1 MNMASIGDF
10 NIAPTDTVDIA
21 STYPAKAAG
30 SRFPAK
36 GWYTLRT
43 TSEFTS
49 ESFVPNKANTAL
61 TFQINPTVV
70 GPTNEGYQLKFNSG
84 RISAKTYQRT
94 DRKSG
99 KSSTVSQL
107 SDFLKAVGYNGT
119 VPGDAQGQ
127 ADIVEMQAGKTF
139 DALLDWRAYDPAT
152 QTEVSGMENFP
163 ADGNGGHLPYLLSES
178 QTDDQGNPKK
188 IWANLEIKRFSDR

>member
-1 MNMASIGDF
+1 MANIGDF
-10 NIAPTDTVDIA
+10 NIQPTDSVDIA
-21 STYPAKAAG
+21 ASYPVKATG
-30 SRFPAK
+30 RRFPNK

-43 TSEFTS
+43 NEAFTP
-49 ESFVPNKANTAL
+49 ESFVPNKAGTAL
-61 TFQINPTVV
+61 TFQIDPVVV

-84 RISAKTYQRT
+84 RISAKTYSRT
-94 DRKSG
+94 DREG
-99 KSSTVSQL
+99 KSKTVSQL